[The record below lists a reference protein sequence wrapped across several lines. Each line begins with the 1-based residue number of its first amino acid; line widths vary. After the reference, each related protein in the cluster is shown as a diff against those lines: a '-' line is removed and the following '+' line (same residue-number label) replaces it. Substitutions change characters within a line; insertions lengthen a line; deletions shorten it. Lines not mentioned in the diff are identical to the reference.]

1 MTTNIYK
8 FDSNTVFPDFIK
20 IDLCNE
26 LIIKINNL
34 MAKHKVNKKD
44 AVIYSLIENK
54 TIKSDRRVSH
64 KSSFHDTDLKKIV
77 DTDICPLIYSILS
90 SSDTNTLFSV
100 SIGPQSLDYI
110 SYDNGGYFDMHK
122 DFVRINNSSHQQYT
136 LLIGLSSDKNN
147 YTGSTM
153 LWFPVNESNQSDYD
167 ILNGEHFS
175 LSDPT
180 CKKILEKYNLP
191 QSVDKIKEIFN
202 RSENKYIPYN
212 INCMHSGK
220 SLLFRSDI
228 LHSGE
233 EFYSWYAAKELF
245 MLTINI
251 TAVEHKKNTMDK
263 IDIWLNDINNKIISF
278 DEFDI
283 SMLDFVEKYKLIPF
297 QIVISSGEYNNKK
310 FSDTYIKYLSLDT
323 LSLDSTTY
331 NILEKI
337 NNTLIDIYD
346 KTKTKLNTRGR
357 ESHIESV
364 ILESSTADDKISK
377 LNGINFNTKHIT
389 SIDMIDVIAINNYV
403 NNFIMTNNKI
413 VTHIEK
419 INNTWEESGCND
431 DGDEY
436 DEITYLNCNIDI
448 KFCFLKML

>member
-8 FDSNTVFPDFIK
+8 FDTNKVFPDFIK

-26 LIIKINNL
+26 LIVKINNL
-34 MAKHKVNKKD
+34 IKKYKDNTKD

-64 KSSFHDTDLKKIV
+64 KSSFHDEDLKKII
-77 DTDICPLIYSILS
+77 DTDICPLIYSIIS
-90 SSDTNTLFSV
+90 VSEPNTLFNV
-100 SIGPQSLDYI
+100 SIGPQSFDYI
-110 SYDNGGYFDMHK
+110 SYNNGGYFDMHK

-136 LLIGLSSDKNN
+136 LLIGLTLDKYN
-147 YTGSTM
+147 YSGSTM

-167 ILNGEHFS
+167 ILTNDKFNS
-175 LSDPT
+175 SDPT

-191 QSVDKIKEIFN
+191 SSKEKIKEIFN
-202 RSENKYIPYN
+202 RNNENKYIPYT

-233 EFYSWYAAKELF
+233 EFHSWHAAKELF

-251 TAVEHKKNTMDK
+251 TAIEKKENTMDK
-263 IDIWLNDINNKIISF
+263 LDMWLNDTSSKIILF
-278 DEFDI
+278 DKFDI
-283 SMLDFVEKYKLIPF
+283 YMLEFVEKYKLIPF
-297 QIVISSGEYNNKK
+297 QIVVSSGEYNNKK
-310 FSDTYIKYLSLDT
+310 FSDTYIKYFSFLNTINETNTS
-323 LSLDSTTY
+323 
-331 NILEKI
+331 NILERI
-337 NNTLIDIYD
+337 NTTLIDIYD

-357 ESHIESV
+357 ESHIESIV
-364 ILESSTADDKISK
+364 LESSTIDDKISN
-377 LNGINFNTKHIT
+377 LNGVNFNVSHIS
-389 SIDMIDVIAINNYV
+389 SIDLIAINNYV
-403 NNFIMTNNKI
+403 NNFVLTNNNI
-413 VTHIEK
+413 VTHTEK

-436 DEITYLNCNIDI
+436 DEITYLNCHIDI

>member
-1 MTTNIYK
+1 MTQNIYK
-8 FDSNTVFPDFIK
+8 FDSNTIFPDFIK

-26 LIIKINNL
+26 LISKINNNII
-34 MAKHKVNKKD
+34 KHKDNKKE
-44 AVIYSLIENK
+44 AVIYSFIENK

-64 KSSFHDTDLKKIV
+64 KSSFHDDDLKKIV

-90 SSDTNTLFSV
+90 SYDPNTLFNV
-100 SIGPQSLDYI
+100 SIGPQSFDYI

-136 LLIGLSSDKNN
+136 LLIGLSPDKNN

-153 LWFPVNESNQSDYD
+153 LWFPVNDTNQSDYD

-175 LSDPT
+175 PSDPT

-191 QSVDKIKEIFN
+191 SNVDMIKKIFDRN
-202 RSENKYIPYN
+202 NMNKYIPYN

-251 TAVEHKKNTMDK
+251 TAIDKKINTMDK
-263 IDIWLNDINNKIISF
+263 IDLWLNDINSKIISF
-278 DEFDI
+278 DEFDL
-283 SMLDFVEKYKLIPF
+283 SMLEFVEKYKLVPF
-297 QIVISSGEYNNKK
+297 QIVVSSGEYNNKK
-310 FSDTYIKYLSLDT
+310 FSDTYIKYLSLQDT
-323 LSLDSTTY
+323 ICFDSTH
-331 NILEKI
+331 NILERI
-337 NNTLIDIYD
+337 NITLHDIYE

-364 ILESSTADDKISK
+364 ILESSTTDNNISK
-377 LNGINFNTKHIT
+377 LNGVNFNTNHIT
-389 SIDMIDVIAINNYV
+389 SIDMIAINNYV
-403 NNFIMTNNKI
+403 NNFIITNNNI

-436 DEITYLNCNIDI
+436 DEITYLNCHIDI